1 MDRVL
6 RCFLFILFFF
16 LLLDK
21 IYEFNLLYLKN
32 RINRKFQSVLRIAH
46 LLLTNSICISIFQN
60 ATVLQ
65 NTTLSI
71 LLTYITNWQYAVI

>member
-21 IYEFNLLYLKN
+21 IYELTVKFAILLSQAK
-32 RINRKFQSVLRIAH
+32 SVLQ
-46 LLLTNSICISIFQN
+46 LFFIFPGN
-60 ATVLQ
+60 K
-65 NTTLSI
+65 
-71 LLTYITNWQYAVI
+71 

>member
-21 IYEFNLLYLKN
+21 IYEMALCLTISVHKQNLSCNSFLYFLERSN
-32 RINRKFQSVLRIAH
+32 SV
-46 LLLTNSICISIFQN
+46 
-60 ATVLQ
+60 
-65 NTTLSI
+65 TLSKGG
-71 LLTYITNWQYAVI
+71 